1 MTRILTLNEIEA
13 ENLAALFDQI
23 RESERL
29 LNDFAPSLAA
39 IRQICH
45 RLEAIQ
51 VCALLLNDL
60 EGRINEDNRTED
72 YGTS

>member
-1 MTRILTLNEIEA
+1 MTRILPLNEIEA
-13 ENLAALFDQI
+13 ENLKALFDQI
-23 RESERL
+23 RQSERL
-29 LNDFAPSLAA
+29 LEEFAPSLEA
-39 IRQICH
+39 IRKICR

-51 VCALLLNDL
+51 VCALLLKDL